1 MLKQLVNRPRRYL
14 AAPGQELP
22 QPDELSHVRRAIFV
36 LALPVVAE
44 MSLETVNQIV
54 GMAFVGHL
62 GAEAVAAI
70 GLSTQPL
77 FLAMGLFRGLSV
89 GTTALI
95 ARFIGSGDRQDAN
108 KVLNLSFVM
117 AFIMAGALAVVALA
131 YGPGLIALMGGE
143 PEVQALGG
151 LYLRNYA
158 IGLAFMLV
166 NMVLSSALRGAGD
179 THTPMYANTLVS
191 LTNIPLTYAMVYGLP
206 VLGLEPLGVGGAG
219 WARSLST
226 SLGFVVLMVS
236 LLGGRKVL
244 QLKLSQLCRI
254 DWPLAARTIRIG
266 LPATLERFLISS
278 GQILYVRQVSELGTL
293 AYAAHAI
300 AVNAESVSY
309 MPGFGFATSATT
321 LVGQN
326 LGAGRPD
333 RAMLSGW
340 ESWKLG
346 ATLMGFMGLLFLTI
360 PHILLRIYTSDPE
373 IIAMASMCLRIM
385 ALAQIPMAAGF
396 IFPGALHGAGDTK
409 SVLYVSTLGVWVV
422 RLGLTFVLVQWLGL
436 GLFGAWV
443 AMACDWYFR
452 GIILAKK
459 FLAGRWRELRI

>member
-1 MLKQLVNRPRRYL
+1 MLRQVLKRPRYF
-14 AAPGQELP
+14 AAPGQDIP
-22 QPDELSHVRRAIFV
+22 RPDELSHVRRAIFV

-70 GLSTQPL
+70 GLSMQPL

-89 GTTALI
+89 GTTALV
-95 ARFIGSGDRQDAN
+95 ARFIGAQERQEAN
-108 KVLNLSFVM
+108 KVLNLSFILALVM
-117 AFIMAGALAVVALA
+117 AAGLSLVALT
-131 YGPGLIALMGGE
+131 YGPRLIALMGGDAQ
-143 PEVQALGG
+143 VQALGG
-151 LYLRNYA
+151 LYLHNYA
-158 IGLAFMLV
+158 IGLAFMLI

-191 LTNIPLTYAMVYGLP
+191 VSNIPLTYAMVYGFP
-206 VLGLEPLGVGGAG
+206 FMGIEAMGVGGAG

-226 SLGFVVLMVS
+226 SLGFIVLMIS
-236 LLGGRKVL
+236 LLSGRRVL
-244 QLKLSQLCRI
+244 QLGIRQLLRI
-254 DWPLAARTIRIG
+254 DWSLAARTIRIG

-278 GQILYVRQVSELGTL
+278 GQILYVRQVSALGTL

-309 MPGFGFATSATT
+309 MPGFGFATAATT

-326 LGAGRPD
+326 LGAQRPD

-340 ESWKLG
+340 ESWKMG
-346 ATLMGFMGLLFLTI
+346 AVLMGFMGLVFLTI
-360 PHILLRIYTSDPE
+360 PHVLLRIYTSDPD
-373 IIAMASMCLRIM
+373 IIRMASMCLRIM

-422 RLGLTFVLVQWLGL
+422 RLGLTFLLVQVLQL

-452 GIILAKK
+452 GSILAKK